1 MADGKETFLD
11 LVKLGSQAKKRESRP
26 TEIRREAWEAG
37 QEQSQR
43 IWKCFEPKLEK
54 ASCLSQ
60 NVVKQGALLIPRR
73 SELMPQSGQ
82 I

>member
-1 MADGKETFLD
+1 MEQID
-11 LVKLGSQAKKRESRP
+11 LVKLGSQAKKRKQGQRDQERSVGGRTGIES
-26 TEIRREAWEAG
+26 AY
-37 QEQSQR
+37 
-43 IWKCFEPKLEK
+43 LETFKPQLQK

-60 NVVKQGALLIPRR
+60 SVLEQRGALPHPYL